1 MYQVLV
7 NQGLIAD
14 SSNELIS
21 LANGFND
28 FMTKYEEKGKN
39 LLIYRITD
47 NDRKEKG
54 EARAAPV
61 FVPYNTKFAVR
72 LSVVGTTK

>member
-1 MYQVLV
+1 MKF
-7 NQGLIAD
+7 I
-14 SSNELIS
+14 
-21 LANGFND
+21 
-28 FMTKYEEKGKN
+28 KYKEKGKN

-61 FVPYNTKFAVR
+61 FVPYNSKFAVR